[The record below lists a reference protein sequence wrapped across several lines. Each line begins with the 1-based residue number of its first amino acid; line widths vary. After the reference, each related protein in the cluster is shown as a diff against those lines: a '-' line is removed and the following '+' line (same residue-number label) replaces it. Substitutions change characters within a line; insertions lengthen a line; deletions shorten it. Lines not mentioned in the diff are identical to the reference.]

1 LRITVSRD
9 TVGRALG
16 VLILLLSL
24 LTLSYVATAWVWWE
38 LNPGLWTMA
47 GRGTALGFVV
57 FLLSLRWLVSS
68 VTIADSAV
76 DQ

>member
-1 LRITVSRD
+1 MKITVSRD

-16 VLILLLSL
+16 VLILSLSL

-47 GRGTALGFVV
+47 GRGTALGFVA
-57 FLLSLRWLVSS
+57 FLLTLRWLASS
-68 VTIADSAV
+68 ITIASNV
-76 DQ
+76 E